1 MSTRKMPTLMQ
12 NTTFNLA
19 SAGKHSSKVHAWTNP
34 TFEDKSG
41 ASPGKPGND
50 AQITVMPSGEAELTE
65 VMFPSYKKMLRRMS
79 YQALALYGLIVGHVM
94 LTAYTDPMYTRSPL
108 TQVIVYTA
116 QIGLLVAIIMAFFVL
131 TSQTLYIQLGRY
143 DLYLR
148 EFAALYSLFV
158 LDLLL
163 YIAIKVYA
171 TVLLYQRVNH
181 LALWYAPGYTA
192 LWTVQRLVLLLFW
205 AAAAFACYSV
215 FDPRYFDPEH
225 LVGLERQ
232 EEEEARG
239 LAAARL

>member
-1 MSTRKMPTLMQ
+1 MP
-12 NTTFNLA
+12 NTIFKLA

-34 TFEDKSG
+34 AFEDKSA
-41 ASPGKPGND
+41 ASPGKPAD

-79 YQALALYGLIVGHVM
+79 YQALALYALIVGHVM
-94 LTAYTDPMYTRSPL
+94 LTAYTDPMYTRTPL

-143 DLYLR
+143 DLYLSQ
-148 EFAALYSLFV
+148 FAFLYGLFV
-158 LDLLL
+158 LDLCL
-163 YIAIKVYA
+163 YVAIKVYA

-181 LALWYAPGYTA
+181 IAMWYAPGYTA

-205 AAAAFACYSV
+205 VAAAYSCYSV
-215 FDPRYFDPEH
+215 FDPRFFDPEYI
-225 LVGLERQ
+225 VGLERR

-239 LAAARL
+239 VSHSKARR